1 MASVSPWYNSV
12 PSAAT
17 FGVWAAVW
25 LIVVQWLSAALGG
38 YLTGRL
44 RTKWV
49 AVHTDEV
56 YFRISRPPRPGSRRL
71 LAAPPSCRPTL
82 VFLLYEHALRWAD
95 RIEATASLMPPE
107 QAKIF
112 KEIAEEETVLLM
124 RELKRN
130 PKALPKRLGVEIGK
144 RSPPVV
150 YQRQSIGEMAIRTAV
165 RATVWEL
172 IFSLFRR

>member
-1 MASVSPWYNSV
+1 MVEDFYRFVVLFEQNYADTHGPHYNIKEYEA
-12 PSAAT
+12 AAT
-17 FGVWAAVW
+17 
-25 LIVVQWLSAALGG
+25 
-38 YLTGRL
+38 
-44 RTKWV
+44 
-49 AVHTDEV
+49 
-56 YFRISRPPRPGSRRL
+56 
-71 LAAPPSCRPTL
+71 
-82 VFLLYEHALRWAD
+82 EHALRWAD

-112 KEIAEEETVLLM
+112 KEIAEEETSLLGQ
-124 RELKRN
+124 ELKRN
-130 PKALPKRLGVEIGK
+130 PKALSKRLGVEIGK